1 MIIYYEIAIAA
12 FGFIV
17 YLIYTEPNAA
27 AFFDLKFRGLWVNIR
42 RYYYILIMKPRIMWD
57 LWQIKRRVKKIK
69 SESKK

>member
-1 MIIYYEIAIAA
+1 MIYYYTLLSA
-12 FGFIV
+12 FVFIV
-17 YLIYTEPNAA
+17 YLIYTDPNAA
-27 AFFDLKFRGLWVNIR
+27 AFFDLKFQGLWVNIR